1 MPGLVLLPPHS
12 MDLPDLEWGNN
23 TDVIEILWQHIQTY
37 PPTPPPHPPPELHN
51 RKGTSESGED
61 FAKNDARTL
70 FDDVGDDDP
79 EAEDEAALEEDP
91 SDFEF
96 LAQNSDKGGD
106 SLGVEESQF
115 MPKRIR
121 KKYIAIKD
129 KKTYW

>member
-1 MPGLVLLPPHS
+1 ML
-12 MDLPDLEWGNN
+12 
-23 TDVIEILWQHIQTY
+23 
-37 PPTPPPHPPPELHN
+37 
-51 RKGTSESGED
+51 GED
-61 FAKNDARTL
+61 LLLVELRPPISLKI
-70 FDDVGDDDP
+70 
-79 EAEDEAALEEDP
+79 DP